1 MRIKLEDIAKKSGYS
16 IATVSRV
23 RSGKAKGRS
32 QSVMEILLTARDL
45 GYKTSLV
52 NYVNL
57 DVPIDIALI
66 TQHDAEEFY
75 SCLYESFDRI
85 SSKKN
90 IHLSVHSIKYS
101 KNLTQQ
107 IHLISKYHD
116 GIILMAPTLDKEHYE
131 KIIHKIKTF
140 PLISIAPVDGN
151 VVPTITFDSYEG
163 GRLAA
168 ERLVKSGYNNFG
180 IITGPL
186 KKLEANLRRN
196 GFQDFL
202 RRQNHVIH
210 WEFQGDYSFNSGELA
225 FENIKN
231 KEKEKLGIF
240 SSNDQMALGF
250 LHSALESGAE
260 IPGDF
265 GIIGYDNMPYSK
277 VFYPKLS
284 TIDTNLDLLANN
296 TLDYIVQRI
305 KKTTEQGINPTTTL
319 LPVDLIERRT
329 HTYEKL

>member
-1 MRIKLEDIAKKSGYS
+1 M
-16 IATVSRV
+16 
-23 RSGKAKGRS
+23 
-32 QSVMEILLTARDL
+32 
-45 GYKTSLV
+45 
-52 NYVNL
+52 
-57 DVPIDIALI
+57 
-66 TQHDAEEFY
+66 
-75 SCLYESFDRI
+75 
-85 SSKKN
+85 
-90 IHLSVHSIKYS
+90 
-101 KNLTQQ
+101 
-107 IHLISKYHD
+107 
-116 GIILMAPTLDKEHYE
+116 
-131 KIIHKIKTF
+131 
-140 PLISIAPVDGN
+140 
-151 VVPTITFDSYEG
+151 
-163 GRLAA
+163 
-168 ERLVKSGYNNFG
+168 
-180 IITGPL
+180 
-186 KKLEANLRRN
+186 
-196 GFQDFL
+196 
-202 RRQNHVIH
+202 IH

-231 KEKEKLGIF
+231 KEKGKLGIF

-305 KKTTEQGINPTTTL
+305 KKTTEKAINPTTTL